1 MSVVLVGALAGAF
14 IAGGCSGAVGA
25 WWAHRRTR
33 LSAWNLYALAPV
45 GMGLWT
51 LALLF
56 RQPPLL
62 IVAAPV
68 LSGAL
73 VAASLAR
80 RLRLAALGAGGELR
94 EFERARVMV
103 WSLLGPGARA
113 RRAAKYARGERVRI
127 AGQGELVR
135 ERAWP
140 VDEPFVPMAADGTG
154 LVPSRAGRH
163 LLIVGATGSGK
174 TVSARRWLL
183 ARMLRDQVGVLVC
196 DPKGDRGLERD
207 LRAGA
212 RLAGRP
218 MVVFDP
224 RDPVGDRWNPLWSD
238 DIGAVVSRLVAPI
251 GAGDGNARYYADLLQ
266 VHLGTVAAG
275 LRAAGLWP
283 ANLPLLLDAAQLN
296 RYDELLAL
304 VRVSAGEHAD
314 VVERM
319 RAHRA
324 TLATPEGR
332 RDLTGG
338 ILRLR
343 VVAGESWRT
352 VLAPDGARGAIT
364 LPAALAAGA
373 VVLVRTWVDDLPDEA
388 RAITTLFLADAAA
401 AALTL
406 PEGGEWAALIDEFGG
421 VLSTGAGERA
431 LALMQRARSAGG
443 QVAVT
448 TQSVTD
454 FAAATGNPA
463 LLDALADNFAAG
475 IFHRQSAPESKD
487 WLSKLIGT
495 REVWQYTDRTT
506 RSGAA
511 TDGVGSRRRV
521 REFLVRPDDFR
532 ALATGEAYVWS
543 TLGPP
548 PERVQ
553 VQPAEL
559 PDHDRPPAAIDG
571 LYQPCGPTRLPGE
584 SADAPTVTAGGRV
597 CGSSDL
603 PGVDEAL

>member
-1 MSVVLVGALAGAF
+1 MSVALVGALAGAF
-14 IAGGCSGAVGA
+14 IFGSSAGALGA

-33 LSAWNLYALAPV
+33 LSAWNLYGLAPV
-45 GMGLWT
+45 GFALWALAVVAREPGL
-51 LALLF
+51 L
-56 RQPPLL
+56 
-62 IVAAPV
+62 VAAAPMV
-68 LSGAL
+68 SGGL

-80 RLRLAALGAGGELR
+80 RWRLAALGAGGELR
-94 EFERARVMV
+94 EFERSRVMA
-103 WSLLGPGARA
+103 WSLLGSGGRA
-113 RRAAKYARGERVRI
+113 GRAADRRRGERVRI

-140 VDEPFVPMAADGTG
+140 TDEPSVPMSADGRG
-154 LVPSRAGRH
+154 LVPRRAGRH
-163 LLIVGATGSGK
+163 LLIVGATGAGK

-183 ARMLRDQVGVLVC
+183 ARMLADEVGVLVL

-224 RDPVGDRWNPLWSD
+224 RDPGGDRWNPLWSD
-238 DIGAVVSRLVAPI
+238 DTGAVVSRLVAPI

-266 VHLGTVAAG
+266 VHLGTVSAG

-283 ANLPLLLDAAQLN
+283 ANLPLLLDAAQLG

-304 VRVSAGEHAD
+304 VRQRAGEHAD
-314 VVERM
+314 EVKRM

-324 TLATPEGR
+324 TLTTPEGR
-332 RDLTGG
+332 RDLAGG

-343 VVAGESWRT
+343 VIAGESWRT
-352 VLAPDGARGAIT
+352 VLTPDQPRGAIT

-406 PEGGEWAALIDEFGG
+406 PEGREWAALIDEFGG
-421 VLSTGAGERA
+421 VLNAGAGERA

-443 QVAVT
+443 QVAIT
-448 TQSVTD
+448 TQSAAD

-475 IFHRQSAPESKD
+475 ILHRQSAPESKD

-495 REVWQYTDRTT
+495 REVWQYTDRTS
-506 RSGAA
+506 RGAA
-511 TDGVGSRRRV
+511 ADGVGTRRRV

-543 TLGPP
+543 TLGPAP
-548 PERVQ
+548 QRVQ
-553 VQPAEL
+553 VQPAQL
-559 PDHDRPPAAIDG
+559 PEPDRPLVATDA
-571 LYQPCGPTRLPGE
+571 LYRACGPIRLPSQ
-584 SADAPTVTAGGRV
+584 SANAPTAVGGGRT
-597 CGSSDL
+597 CGGADL